1 MPAKDKFHGAVRIAL
16 EKDGWTITHDPL
28 QVKLGKIEM
37 QIDLG
42 AEQMLAATRGNQK
55 IAVEIKS
62 FLSPSFITDFYSA
75 LGQFL
80 SYKIALEEQEP
91 DRVLY
96 LAVPKETYDE
106 FFALDFTQ
114 TAIERYELK
123 IIVYAPAQEE
133 VVKWIK

>member
-1 MPAKDKFHGAVRIAL
+1 MAARDKFHGAVRTAL

-62 FLSPSFITDFYSA
+62 FLSASFITDFYGA

-96 LAVPKETYDE
+96 LAVPKETYDG

-123 IIVYAPAQEE
+123 IIVYSPAQEE

>member
-1 MPAKDKFHGAVRIAL
+1 MAVRDKFHGAVRIAL

-42 AEQMLAATRGNQK
+42 AEQMIAATRGNQK
-55 IAVEIKS
+55 IAVKIKS
-62 FLSPSFITDFYSA
+62 FLSPSFITDFYGA

-91 DRVLY
+91 DRILY
-96 LAVPKETYDE
+96 LAVPKETYEE

-114 TAIERYELK
+114 MAIERYELK

>member
-28 QVKLGKIEM
+28 QVKLGKVEM

>member
-1 MPAKDKFHGAVRIAL
+1 MAARDKFHGAVRTAL

-28 QVKLGKIEM
+28 QIKLGKIEM

-62 FLSPSFITDFYSA
+62 FLSASFITDFYGA

-80 SYKIALEEQEP
+80 SYKIALSKS
-91 DRVLY
+91 L
-96 LAVPKETYDE
+96 
-106 FFALDFTQ
+106 
-114 TAIERYELK
+114 
-123 IIVYAPAQEE
+123 IVFCTWQCQR
-133 VVKWIK
+133 KRMMDSLR